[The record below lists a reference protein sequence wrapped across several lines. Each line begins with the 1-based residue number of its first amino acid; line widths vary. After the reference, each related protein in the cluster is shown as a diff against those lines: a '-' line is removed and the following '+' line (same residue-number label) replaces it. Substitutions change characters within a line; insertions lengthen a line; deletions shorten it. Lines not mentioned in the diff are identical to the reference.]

1 MNNRDMVDAIGF
13 LGKTRIENST
23 MDRDSK
29 DRAKLRIERLEIL
42 AKSMLS
48 SSKANQGDLRAVFEQ
63 VKMIKET
70 AKRCSTKRVVLV
82 PRNDN
87 GQINATFLMSGGNV
101 NEFCSHLG
109 LICRRGYSSDKESAE
124 LLELERQYGIILY
137 EQD

>member
-29 DRAKLRIERLEIL
+29 ERAKLRIDGLEIL
-42 AKSMLS
+42 AKSLLPS
-48 SSKANQGDLRAVFEQ
+48 GKTNQGDLRAIFEQ
-63 VKMIKET
+63 VRMIKET
-70 AKRCSTKRVVLV
+70 VKNCALKRVVLI

-87 GQINATFLMSGGNV
+87 GQIHATFLMREGNIS
-101 NEFCSHLG
+101 EFCNRLG
-109 LICRRGYSSDKESAE
+109 LTYRNGCFNDQESAE

-137 EQD
+137 ERD

>member
-29 DRAKLRIERLEIL
+29 ERAKLRIEGLEIL
-42 AKSMLS
+42 AKSLLP
-48 SSKANQGDLRAVFEQ
+48 SSKANQGDLRAIFDQ
-63 VKMIKET
+63 VRMIKEI
-70 AKRCSTKRVVLV
+70 AQSCSIKRVVLI

-87 GQINATFLMSGGNV
+87 GQINATFLMYEGNGY
-101 NEFCSHLG
+101 EFCNRLG
-109 LICRRGYSSDKESAE
+109 LTYRNGCYSDQESAE

-137 EQD
+137 ERD